1 MAIFNQP
8 SPQFARSVWNLWL
21 GVALLTLLGMV
32 IHGIIYGLTFKA
44 MAIILTIGSV
54 LFLVLAVWLAWVSR
68 RAQART
74 DRAVLAQDQTVRL
87 NHE

>member
-21 GVALLTLLGMV
+21 GVALITLLGMV

-44 MAIILTIGSV
+44 MAAILAIGSV
-54 LFLVLAVWLAWVSR
+54 LFVVFALWLAWVYR
-68 RAQART
+68 RAQIQAARS
-74 DRAVLAQDQTVRL
+74 VFAQDDTVRL
-87 NHE
+87 KHE